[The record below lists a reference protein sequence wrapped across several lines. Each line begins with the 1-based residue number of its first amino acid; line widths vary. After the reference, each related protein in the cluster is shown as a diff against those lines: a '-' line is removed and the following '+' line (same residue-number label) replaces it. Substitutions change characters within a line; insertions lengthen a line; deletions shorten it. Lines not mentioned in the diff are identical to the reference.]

1 MDGYQEITNQVFRQ
15 RTSVSVRK
23 KNQEISGQLRPVNS
37 GTTTPDVAVRSA
49 TAAGGAEEETTAV
62 LDLSGRLVPEAF
74 NNFWIKLT
82 IIKAAIAWN
91 DAESTYMVRVARFD
105 VVHNHQVSNA
115 IFENHVSNRRVEDP
129 NLLTIVDELQEA
141 GSKPKLIIQFLHKKT
156 VRYAT

>member
-74 NNFWIKLT
+74 NNFWIKLVCT
-82 IIKAAIAWN
+82 H
-91 DAESTYMVRVARFD
+91 D
-105 VVHNHQVSNA
+105 
-115 IFENHVSNRRVEDP
+115 
-129 NLLTIVDELQEA
+129 
-141 GSKPKLIIQFLHKKT
+141 
-156 VRYAT
+156 